1 MSKTI
6 IVVDDFQV
14 SNEIVAAELRKEG
27 YEVFTTR
34 NAKAALVYFDGRE
47 VDLLIT
53 DYQMPMMNGI
63 ELIRKVRKIQK
74 YEYIPILLLSVI
86 KNEAKK
92 KEAFD
97 ENITGWI
104 AKPFSI
110 DKIMPIVKKA
120 LG

>member
-1 MSKTI
+1 MGKTI

-34 NAKAALVYFDGRE
+34 NAKAALGYFDGRTI
-47 VDLLIT
+47 DLLIT
-53 DYQMPMMNGI
+53 DYQMPIMNGV
-63 ELIRKVRKIQK
+63 ELIREVRKMK
-74 YEYIPILLLSVI
+74 GYKFIPILLLSAV
-86 KNEAKK
+86 KNETKK

-104 AKPFSI
+104 EKPFSL

-120 LG
+120 LA